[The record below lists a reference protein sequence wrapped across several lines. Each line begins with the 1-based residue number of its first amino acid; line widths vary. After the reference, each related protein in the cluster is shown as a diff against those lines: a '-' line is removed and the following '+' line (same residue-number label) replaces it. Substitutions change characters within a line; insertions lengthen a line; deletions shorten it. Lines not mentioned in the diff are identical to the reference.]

1 MATAVEDLLR
11 LAWQANA
18 DGRAGLRD
26 ALMTLAVA
34 DSGGENLALAE
45 RCRRVLVARQ
55 PDHWYASS
63 DSLGH
68 ALSRPK
74 VVASLAKLRTIFPP
88 ARVRH
93 LLLRGDA
100 GRGPYQG
107 RTPALSEFLGE
118 LAPGRCTGPAGAT
131 PRQAR
136 RIRRIRTRPG
146 ATSPRRTD
154 RSWSST
160 SPCCSQWP
168 SCSPWCSSPPAM
180 TVRPP
185 ERPSQK
191 EKDRGQRKEGKGQR
205 KEGERTDGQAKVGS
219 FLVFPPPSFL
229 CTLASVLPA
238 VESTQG
244 EAL

>member
-1 MATAVEDLLR
+1 MATTVEDLLR
-11 LAWQANA
+11 LAWQADG

-55 PDHWYASS
+55 PDHWFASS

-100 GRGPYQG
+100 GRGPYKG
-107 RTPALSEFLGE
+107 RTPALSEFLDE
-118 LAPGRCTGPAGAT
+118 LAPRP
-131 PRQAR
+131 
-136 RIRRIRTRPG
+136 IRRTLRRDAASSKAQPTDS
-146 ATSPRRTD
+146 TRTD
-154 RSWSST
+154 L
-160 SPCCSQWP
+160 
-168 SCSPWCSSPPAM
+168 PA
-180 TVRPP
+180 P
-185 ERPSQK
+185 
-191 EKDRGQRKEGKGQR
+191 
-205 KEGERTDGQAKVGS
+205 DGSVVV
-219 FLVFPPPSFL
+219 LYL
-229 CTLASVLPA
+229 SVLLAMAVLLSVVLEPA
-238 VESTQG
+238 SYDSK
-244 EAL
+244 AA